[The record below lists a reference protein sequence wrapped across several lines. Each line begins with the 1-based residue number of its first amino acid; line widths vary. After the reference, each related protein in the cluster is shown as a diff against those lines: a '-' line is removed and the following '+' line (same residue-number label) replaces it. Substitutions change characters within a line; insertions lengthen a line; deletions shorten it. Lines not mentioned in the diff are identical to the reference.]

1 MINPYNFKQGYVYA
15 SNFMGIQI
23 YDQYL
28 IINQF
33 LYFSRITAPTIR
45 EKLRFC
51 ELDSAKNISQIDTK
65 ITLVGS
71 TKIYPGYENRK
82 FSSNLTP
89 RNFGTAI
96 FNFPIE
102 ITMVFFEL
110 LIKTNSSIVVNYAV

>member
-15 SNFMGIQI
+15 SKFMCIQI

-33 LYFSRITAPTIR
+33 LCFSRITAPTIR

-51 ELDSAKNISQIDTK
+51 EQDSAKHISQIDTK
-65 ITLVGS
+65 ITLKVGS
-71 TKIYPGYENRK
+71 TKIYPGFENQK
-82 FSSNLTP
+82 YSSNLTP

-96 FNFPIE
+96 VNFPIE
-102 ITMVFFEL
+102 ISLVKIGFYQLKYIQYT
-110 LIKTNSSIVVNYAV
+110 KH